1 MEDVNRTPREAKDY
15 YSRSIW
21 LSETAQAF
29 GNLKRSD
36 RDNVNGRDSYGYN
49 FQEIVTPEV
58 SGAFDEIKGLIRVND
73 EVIGEE
79 ENGDYGHYS
88 RQSLTTEIVE
98 IVEDGKS
105 ISNKDRRVDD
115 LYVAVGKDDLNVVKW
130 ALDHAVSP
138 GSRIFLIHVSSP
150 ITLIPTPV
158 GKFERSQL
166 TPQQVRLYVNEVNN
180 KRKDLLQK
188 YIQMSNEAKVTAETL
203 LLESNDKG
211 KAILDLISILT
222 ITNIVIGI
230 KKLPFTRRNNKLSKG
245 EFIKKHAPS
254 SCEVTLVYNGKVLV
268 SDPYMNGLV
277 SNGITSQNKSHL
289 KNNFFQCMCFSG
301 KFSQL
306 LIFSL
311 NSCTICGCVREDNGS
326 S

>member
-1 MEDVNRTPREAKDY
+1 MLQLNSQKTMLPKKKRQKGSEWIHDMSNELLILTREFFSPKNIYLIDKRESLSIPTLICNVWGKLKQRSRDMEDVNRTPREAKDY

-150 ITLIPTPV
+150 ITLIPTP
-158 GKFERSQL
+158 G
-166 TPQQVRLYVNEVNN
+166 NN
-180 KRKDLLQK
+180 
-188 YIQMSNEAKVTAETL
+188 
-203 LLESNDKG
+203 
-211 KAILDLISILT
+211 
-222 ITNIVIGI
+222 
-230 KKLPFTRRNNKLSKG
+230 
-245 EFIKKHAPS
+245 
-254 SCEVTLVYNGKVLV
+254 
-268 SDPYMNGLV
+268 
-277 SNGITSQNKSHL
+277 
-289 KNNFFQCMCFSG
+289 
-301 KFSQL
+301 
-306 LIFSL
+306 
-311 NSCTICGCVREDNGS
+311 
-326 S
+326 